1 MLVLCLFIVLAALF
15 ITAFNSKAGQQMTIG
30 GQAVNTFSN
39 LTGSS
44 PKSRTTDKKEIAD
57 PPPA

>member
-15 ITAFNSKAGQQMTIG
+15 ITVLNSKAVHRISIG

-44 PKSRTTDKKEIAD
+44 PTTFTSKEKELAE
-57 PPPA
+57 PPAA